1 MKMNELNEYKK
12 EETPKAP
19 PPIRIVVADDH
30 TIVRDGIA
38 HLLNAEADFEVVG
51 QAGDGFQ
58 VIELV
63 NRLKPDVI
71 LMDLQMPNLDGVAA
85 IKRIRAADEQVKI
98 IILTTYDTDEYIL
111 EGIRAG
117 ARGYLLKDV
126 PKEELCRSIRL
137 VNQGHSLMQPSLTAR
152 FFNLLAQRETKGN
165 EVALTERELEVVR
178 LIARGDR
185 NKEIAQKM
193 AISEGTVKGYVATIL
208 QKFGVTDRTQ
218 AAMYAVQ
225 KGLIQLDRG
234 FE

>member
-1 MKMNELNEYKK
+1 MNEVTNHMEFYSEVK
-12 EETPKAP
+12 P
-19 PPIRIVVADDH
+19 PHPIRIVLADDH
-30 TIVRDGIA
+30 TIVRDGVA
-38 HLLNAEADFEVVG
+38 HLLNAEPDFEVVG
-51 QAGDGFQ
+51 QASDGLQ

-63 NRLKPDVI
+63 SRLKPDVV

-85 IKRIRAADEQVKI
+85 IKRIKAADEQIKI

-137 VNQGHSLMQPSLTAR
+137 VNQGNSLMQPSLTAR
-152 FFNLLAQRETKGN
+152 FFNLLAQRESKGN
-165 EVALTERELEVVR
+165 EVALTERELEVVK

-225 KGLIQLDRG
+225 KGLIQLDSG
-234 FE
+234 VE